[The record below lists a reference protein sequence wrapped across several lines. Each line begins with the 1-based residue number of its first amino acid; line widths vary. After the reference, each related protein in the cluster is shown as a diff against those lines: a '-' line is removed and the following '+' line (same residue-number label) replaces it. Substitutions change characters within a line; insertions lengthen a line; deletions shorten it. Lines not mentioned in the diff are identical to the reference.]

1 MSNRNRYFEDEV
13 VENKFNKFMLR
24 RLIAYAKDYKAT
36 YIKVILLLIGTS
48 FLSLIPV
55 AINRMIINK
64 ILPDNGVVPDNVISM
79 SVVLLSVWFAL
90 SIGSVFSGYITNVTT
105 NKLGNDIICKM
116 RKDLFDKLMELSF
129 NYYDSRPMGK
139 ILIRVTNYTDEV
151 ANFFINDMVRIIQ
164 NVFIMIIAIICI
176 VFMDA
181 RIALCAIV
189 VSIPVAFIMWFI
201 SKSLHKR
208 MVMERNKQSNR
219 TAFVVEDI
227 NGLEVIKAFNREDM
241 NSEIFM
247 ELSDKYKKQYMRA
260 TRVRELFFPLAHGI
274 VNGLCTIVIYVS
286 AFYIITH
293 DWGGALTLGAVVNIA
308 TYMQRF
314 SGSLNIICQRL
325 QTIAN
330 ITSNVERIFEV
341 LDTEAEITEKD
352 EAVTIENAIG
362 NVKFDDVTFSY
373 VKGQNILEHVNL
385 DVKAG
390 QMIALVGPTGA
401 GKTTIVSLI
410 SRFYDISEGAITL
423 DGVDIRDM
431 SMRSLRD
438 NVGVMMQDTF
448 LFRGTIM
455 DNIRF
460 SRPEATDE
468 ECIEAAKTVFA
479 HDFIMKKPD
488 GYNTKISSQ
497 GTELSG
503 GEKQLLS
510 FARLILSN
518 PKIIILDEA
527 TSNIDTETEKLIQK
541 MFSTVLKGR
550 TSFIIA
556 HRLSTIQNA
565 DRILYIDE
573 KGIQE
578 DGSHDELMEKKGKYY
593 KLAAGH

>member
-1 MSNRNRYFEDEV
+1 
-13 VENKFNKFMLR
+13 
-24 RLIAYAKDYKAT
+24 
-36 YIKVILLLIGTS
+36 
-48 FLSLIPV
+48 
-55 AINRMIINK
+55 
-64 ILPDNGVVPDNVISM
+64 
-79 SVVLLSVWFAL
+79 
-90 SIGSVFSGYITNVTT
+90 
-105 NKLGNDIICKM
+105 
-116 RKDLFDKLMELSF
+116 
-129 NYYDSRPMGK
+129 
-139 ILIRVTNYTDEV
+139 
-151 ANFFINDMVRIIQ
+151 
-164 NVFIMIIAIICI
+164 
-176 VFMDA
+176 
-181 RIALCAIV
+181 
-189 VSIPVAFIMWFI
+189 
-201 SKSLHKR
+201 
-208 MVMERNKQSNR
+208 
-219 TAFVVEDI
+219 
-227 NGLEVIKAFNREDM
+227 
-241 NSEIFM
+241 
-247 ELSDKYKKQYMRA
+247 
-260 TRVRELFFPLAHGI
+260 
-274 VNGLCTIVIYVS
+274 
-286 AFYIITH
+286 
-293 DWGGALTLGAVVNIA
+293 
-308 TYMQRF
+308 
-314 SGSLNIICQRL
+314 
-325 QTIAN
+325 
-330 ITSNVERIFEV
+330 
-341 LDTEAEITEKD
+341 
-352 EAVTIENAIG
+352 
-362 NVKFDDVTFSY
+362 
-373 VKGQNILEHVNL
+373 
-385 DVKAG
+385 
-390 QMIALVGPTGA
+390 
-401 GKTTIVSLI
+401 
-410 SRFYDISEGAITL
+410 
-423 DGVDIRDM
+423 
-431 SMRSLRD
+431 MRSLRD